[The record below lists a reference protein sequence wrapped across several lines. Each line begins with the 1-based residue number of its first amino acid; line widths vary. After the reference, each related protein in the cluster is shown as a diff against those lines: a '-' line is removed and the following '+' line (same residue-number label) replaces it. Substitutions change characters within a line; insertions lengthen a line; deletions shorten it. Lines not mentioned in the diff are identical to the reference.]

1 MRKKHLPIDLPD
13 VNVLVALFEPAH
25 VHHAL
30 AHEWFAEA
38 RHKAWATC
46 PLTQSGFLR
55 VVTRPAYPNRRLTL
69 FEAAPYLRHL
79 IAKSHRDPPFS
90 L

>member
-38 RHKAWATC
+38 HHKAWATC

-55 VVTRPAYPNRRLTL
+55 VVTSPAYPNRRLTL
-69 FEAAPYLRHL
+69 FEAASYLRHL